1 MLTTHALRK
10 KACRLPNTAAFNS
23 PDMARFDVYTHPDP
37 VLRKKTPYLLDVQ
50 NSHIDRIATRV
61 VLPMRNADL
70 FDQRMSSLNPLF
82 EIAGKQVVLDTAAR
96 AAFPAV
102 ELKKPVLSLGAQS
115 EVIVE
120 ALDVLFG
127 AY

>member
-1 MLTTHALRK
+1 
-10 KACRLPNTAAFNS
+10 
-23 PDMARFDVYTHPDP
+23 MARFDVYMHPDA

-50 NSHIDRIATRV
+50 NNHIDRIATRV
-61 VLPMRNADL
+61 VLPMRRADL
-70 FDQRMSSLNPLF
+70 FDQPMSSLNPLF
-82 EIAGKQVVLDTAAR
+82 EIAGKQVVLDTAAM
-96 AAFPAV
+96 AAFPAM

-115 EVIVE
+115 QAIVD